1 MEYNPL
7 NIEMAGCKSTIQKIA
22 EERAKEMEE
31 AFDSFDEAFD
41 IAIVVFKIFRRRFHG
56 VRSAGFFVLHMIDLA
71 AVAGVDFADD
81 FVSI

>member
-41 IAIVVFKIFRRRFHG
+41 IALEEI
-56 VRSAGFFVLHMIDLA
+56 IDECKYLMR
-71 AVAGVDFADD
+71 GN
-81 FVSI
+81 